1 LLNALLN
8 GPRGDH
14 VVDLRSEADGLYQ
27 GFDDLLV
34 VEQIVERQLTFL

>member
-1 LLNALLN
+1 
-8 GPRGDH
+8 
-14 VVDLRSEADGLYQ
+14 VDLRSEADGLYQ